1 MAKNK
6 HGKIFKKIKIT
17 KKDLTTTHTEKFTHF
32 PISKKDLKI
41 FRTMTINRMA
51 VNLRGHKT
59 GGREIKRITQ
69 YFK

>member
-6 HGKIFKKIKIT
+6 HGKIKKKIKIT
-17 KKDLTTTHTEKFTHF
+17 KKDLTTHTEKFIHF
-32 PISKKDLKI
+32 PISKKDFKI